1 MMDKPLPGLPVPGD
15 PLESGNNLDLS
26 CSEALEDMEGSA
38 FARDAIASLIR

>member
-1 MMDKPLPGLPVPGD
+1 MDKPLPGLPVPGD

-26 CSEALEDMEGSA
+26 GSEALEDMEGSA